1 MYCQLICSF
10 YIDVNPSLCRKKTAK
25 ISNKYCFEEI
35 LSKDENILRGY
46 TKSITQPRVVSLCT
60 QLYVCDTI
68 RESNI

>member
-1 MYCQLICSF
+1 VQ
-10 YIDVNPSLCRKKTAK
+10 KKTAK

-35 LSKDENILRGY
+35 LSKDENILKGY
-46 TKSITQPRVVSLCT
+46 TKSITQPRVVGSCT

>member
-1 MYCQLICSF
+1 MLTHLCAEKRQL
-10 YIDVNPSLCRKKTAK
+10 
-25 ISNKYCFEEI
+25 KYQINIVFEEI